1 MSKTVRIIGFIL
13 SLVCLA
19 AIVYLSLAKD
29 VSVPEYVLGKDK
41 GAHFLAYMALGFLF
55 FVCFHNAVY
64 HRIIV
69 LNLLPLLGAFSLS
82 FLCGYAIELCQ
93 PHFGRYF
100 EVMDL
105 VADGLDSFAGA
116 VIGLF
121 CVFFMCLIERR
132 RKHRY
137 YSNR

>member
-1 MSKTVRIIGFIL
+1 MSKTVRVIAFVL

-19 AIVYLSLAKD
+19 VIVYLSLAKD
-29 VSVPEYVLGKDK
+29 ISVPEYVVGKDK

-55 FVCFHNAVY
+55 FFCFHNAVY

-69 LNLLPLLGAFSLS
+69 SNLMPVLGAFSLS

-93 PHFGRYF
+93 PHFGRSF
-100 EVMDL
+100 EVADL
-105 VADGLDSFAGA
+105 VADGLGSFAGA

-121 CVFFMCLIERR
+121 CVFFMCFLERR
-132 RKHRY
+132 RRHR
-137 YSNR
+137 

>member
-1 MSKTVRIIGFIL
+1 ML
-13 SLVCLA
+13 SLVCLGV
-19 AIVYLSLAKD
+19 IVYLSLATD
-29 VSVPEYVLGKDK
+29 ISVPEYVVGKDK

-55 FVCFHNAVY
+55 FACFHNSVH

-69 LNLLPLLGAFSLS
+69 SNLMPVLGASSLS

-100 EVMDL
+100 EIADL
-105 VADGLDSFAGA
+105 VADGLGSLAGA
-116 VIGLF
+116 FVGLL

-132 RKHRY
+132 RRHR
-137 YSNR
+137 

>member
-1 MSKTVRIIGFIL
+1 MSRTVRVIAFVL

-19 AIVYLSLAKD
+19 VIVYLSLAKD
-29 VSVPEYVLGKDK
+29 ISVPEYVFGRDK
-41 GAHFLAYMALGFLF
+41 GAHFLAYTALGFLF
-55 FVCFHNAVY
+55 FFCFHNAVY

-69 LNLLPLLGAFSLS
+69 LNLMPVLGASSLS

-100 EVMDL
+100 EVADL
-105 VADGLDSFAGA
+105 VADGLGSFTGA

-121 CVFFMCLIERR
+121 CVFFMCWIERR
-132 RKHRY
+132 SRHR
-137 YSNR
+137 